1 MRLTA
6 SFAVMENNKNCLRC
20 GEAISEDAHG
30 NIKRCA
36 PCSKK
41 HKRESSRNKQK
52 IIRELG
58 NQGLKNYRI
67 VEYLYSKHAQN
78 GIAVTN
84 IAKLV
89 HFGFRF
95 NVGITQIESSKT
107 DPEYPNIIHV
117 MDYELRYNAALKDK
131 PVFIRKFQLK

>member
-1 MRLTA
+1 MT
-6 SFAVMENNKNCLRC
+6 NNKLCLRC
-20 GEAISEDAHG
+20 GEAIPEDTHG
-30 NIKRCA
+30 NAKRHQICA
-36 PCSKK
+36 KR
-41 HKRESSRNKQK
+41 HKNEFNRNKQK

-67 VEYLYSKHAQN
+67 VEYLYLKHAQN

-117 MDYELRYNAALKDK
+117 MDYELRYHATQKEKSVL
-131 PVFIRKFQLK
+131 ISKFQLK